1 MAFIAAPPHPLM
13 RAKHLRLTDLESSN
27 GLVRER
33 GSGTRVT
40 IGRLVNEA

>member
-13 RAKHLRLTDLESSN
+13 RAKHVHLTDLESAN
-27 GLVRER
+27 LLVRER
-33 GSGTRVT
+33 GSGTRVA